1 MISTSITIRFHPSK
15 IILKDKLLTVLLLLK
30 HQNNSQK
37 IIRELNMRKIFL
49 FLFLFCVSI
58 YGYQP
63 VATPDS
69 SAQIIFD
76 VNLINYTDDL
86 FHVSVSVNGLTDEN
100 DIYNLPATVPGTYE
114 VMDFGRF
121 VKSFKAYDVEGN
133 ELNVDHISTNR
144 WEIQNADKLAKL
156 VYDIEDSFD
165 SDAPGIAITPMCG
178 TGIDSSFVVLNTFGV
193 LGFFEGL
200 QSNPVKFKIDYKSDW
215 TIGTALDE
223 GNDGYYYAKTY
234 DRLADSPILIGNLTT
249 ASSKVNDIN
258 VGIYMYSPDNSLT
271 AGKVLNMAD
280 DVLQAAGKFIGY
292 SPTDH
297 YDFLFCFMSPE
308 EYQKNNIISA
318 GALEHCNSSLF
329 VFPSR
334 FGLSN
339 RLRDDMAHEF
349 MHILTPLNLHSNL
362 IEPYNFEVPT
372 ASEHIWLYEGVTEWE
387 AHILQ
392 LRDGLI
398 TPKEYLHAISEE
410 LNVNDHFNKN
420 ISLTEMSKEVYTEEG
435 RNQFFNFYNRGA
447 VTAAMLDIRLL
458 ELSHGKRGLR
468 DVLLDLL
475 KIYGKN
481 KPFNEDKFFDVLV
494 KMTYPE
500 IRKFIDDYIVG
511 SNPLPYTEY
520 MEKLGF
526 RYIPERVSEDKRPSL
541 GLQIGINEKNQLIV
555 RGVSDELQKEGIM
568 NSDIILKVLGQEIT
582 MTNAH
587 QILEQLMSMQVGDS
601 VAVVVERDGKEINV
615 TATLK
620 QRMDKHIFEDLGK
633 LTDEQKY
640 LRDAWMRN

>member
-1 MISTSITIRFHPSK
+1 
-15 IILKDKLLTVLLLLK
+15 
-30 HQNNSQK
+30 
-37 IIRELNMRKIFL
+37 MRKIFL
-49 FLFLFCVSI
+49 FVILFCVAI

-63 VATPDS
+63 VSTPDS

-76 VNLINYTDDL
+76 VNLTNYADDL
-86 FHVSVSVNGLTDEN
+86 FHVSVSVSGLTDEN
-100 DIYNLPATVPGTYE
+100 DIYNLPATAPGTYE

-121 VKSFKAYDVEGN
+121 VKSLKAYDDNGN

-144 WEIQNADKLAKL
+144 WEIPNVDKLAKL

-165 SDAPGIAITPMCG
+165 SEAPGLSIDPMSG
-178 TGIDSSFVVLNTFGV
+178 TGIDSSFIVLNTFGV

-200 QSNPVKFKIDYKSDW
+200 QSNPVKLKVDYKSDW

-223 GNDGYYYAKTY
+223 GKDGFYYAETY
-234 DRLADSPILIGNLTT
+234 DRLADCPILIGDLTT

-258 VGIYMYSPDNSLT
+258 VGIYMYSPDTSLT

-308 EYQKNNIISA
+308 DYQKNNLHSA

-334 FGLSN
+334 VGLSN

-349 MHILTPLNLHSNL
+349 MHILTPLNLHSNF
-362 IEPYNFEVPT
+362 IQPYNFEVPT

-392 LRDGLI
+392 LRSGLI
-398 TPKEYLHAISEE
+398 TPEEYLKNISEE
-410 LNVNDHFNKN
+410 LNVNDHFDQS

-435 RNQFFNFYNRGA
+435 RQQFFNFYNRGA

-468 DVLLDLL
+468 NVLLDLL
-475 KIYGKN
+475 KRYGKN
-481 KPFNEDKFFDVLV
+481 KPFNENEFFDILV

-500 IRKFIDDYIVG
+500 IQKFIDGYIKG
-511 SNPLPYTEY
+511 IKPLPYEAY
-520 MEKLGF
+520 MKKLGY
-526 RYIPERVSEDKRPSL
+526 RYIAKRVSEDKRPSL
-541 GLQIGINEKNQLIV
+541 GIGLGLNDKNQFFV
-555 RGVSDELQKEGIM
+555 REASDELLKDGVKL
-568 NSDIILKVLGQEIT
+568 NDVILKALGQEVNLT
-582 MTNAH
+582 SAH
-587 QILEQLMSMQVGDS
+587 KILEQIMSMQVGDTCK
-601 VAVVVERDGKEINV
+601 VVVERDGKEIEIP
-615 TATLK
+615 AILH
-620 QRMDKHIFEDLGK
+620 QRMDKHIFEDIGK
-633 LTDEQKY
+633 LTDEQKF
-640 LRDAWMRN
+640 LRDAWMRNL